1 MWFKNYIFFKF
12 KVVPF
17 NLGQKLFEAT
27 REICDVAFQEYP
39 KDLGLGHTDIFR
51 HENIASTIRNFV
63 RASIEKL

>member
-1 MWFKNYIFFKF
+1 
-12 KVVPF
+12 VPF